1 MDRQEI
7 ETRIAEIEDELKY
20 FEIDPDEAEEQYR
33 EYLNEFGWVQIGSMS
48 FEPARVVEELDPIAY
63 RCGLNDYV
71 DGLDVEDD
79 PRYRELV
86 EELEELKNELEN
98 TE

>member
-1 MDRQEI
+1 MDRQE
-7 ETRIAEIEDELKY
+7 RIAEIEEELKY
-20 FEIDPDEAEEQYR
+20 FEIDPEDYEEQYR
-33 EYLNEFGWVQIGSMS
+33 ESLNEFGEVQIGNMS

-79 PRYRELV
+79 PKYQELI

>member
-1 MDRQEI
+1 MDRQE
-7 ETRIAEIEDELKY
+7 RIAEIEEELRY
-20 FEIDPDEAEEQYR
+20 FEIDPEDYEEQYDDF
-33 EYLNEFGWVQIGSMS
+33 LNDNGEVDILGMKFD
-48 FEPARVVEELDPIAY
+48 PARVLKELDPIAY
-63 RCGLNDYV
+63 RVGLNDYV

-79 PRYRELV
+79 PKYQELV

>member
-1 MDRQEI
+1 MNKQE
-7 ETRIAEIEDELKY
+7 RIAEIEEELKY
-20 FEIDPDEAEEQYR
+20 FEIDPEDYEEQYR
-33 EYLNEFGWVQIGSMS
+33 ESLNEFGEVQIGNMS

-79 PRYRELV
+79 PKYQELV
-86 EELEELKNELEN
+86 EELEGLKSDLEN